1 MTNNNFFKSASI
13 RAFAATAPAAVAAA
27 SFVVAEASTKVAK
40 KVAGKEGWEK
50 TPFHGMIDAHTKGFV
65 FNVPDSKELL
75 KKAVES
81 KEEEKDH
88 SDMVEWKKGKW
99 VSSAKAMEQAKKAG
113 HEKAFVPQI
122 YKAANWLIR
131 ISKEGGDKVFTSS
144 NGNSHSYLG
153 WAFHYTFEH
162 AKYMFDKKGVKNAK
176 TPEKLK
182 EYFELACKHSKVDA
196 AKLPSWEEVCAAA
209 QAEQKLVEE
218 EAAEERITVEE
229 GREILAEVE
238 AEEQPVEVE
247 TGKKAEAR
255 DGRAPKTTPA
265 YDIKALVRKAGVSRL
280 KADNAFEVA
289 KKAKAAFEAKK
300 LTNDEF
306 QFVVDACIDKD
317 GGDPEEFYALMGEN

>member
-1 MTNNNFFKSASI
+1 MTNNIFTTSNFRSA
-13 RAFAATAPAAVAAA
+13 AATPFTTVAAA
-27 SFVVAEASTKVAK
+27 SFVVAEATTKVAK
-40 KVAGKEGWEK
+40 KVAGKEAWGK
-50 TPFHGMIDAHTKGFV
+50 TPFHKYVDAHATGVV
-65 FNVPDSKELL
+65 FSFDFDADL
-75 KKAVES
+75 KKVEEK
-81 KEEEKDH
+81 KEEKADH

-209 QAEQKLVEE
+209 QAEQKLAEE
-218 EAAEERITVEE
+218 EAAEERISVEE

-238 AEEQPVEVE
+238 VEEQPVEVE

-265 YDIKALVRKAGVSRL
+265 AKYDIKALVRKAGALHL
-280 KADNAFEVA
+280 KADNAYEVA
-289 KKAKAAFEAKK
+289 EKAKAAFEAKK
-300 LTNDEF
+300 LTDDEF
-306 QFVVDACIDKD
+306 RFVVNACLAKD